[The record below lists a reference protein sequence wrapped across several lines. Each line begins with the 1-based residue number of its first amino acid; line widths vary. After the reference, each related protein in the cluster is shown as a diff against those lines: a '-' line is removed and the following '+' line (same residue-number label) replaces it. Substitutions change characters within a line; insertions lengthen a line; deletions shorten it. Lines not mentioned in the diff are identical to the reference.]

1 MPMREEEWLGIL
13 SRYVKPARVTHSLG
27 VAQTARSMAER
38 FGADPEKAYW
48 AGLVH
53 DVGKGFSPPLL
64 LEYASRLHLDKDP
77 VYRRVPSLLHGPAGS
92 LWLREEG
99 FFSDPELLHAV
110 YAHTIPDLPMSRL
123 DRILFTADMIEP
135 NRKAYPGLTELRDLS
150 GKDLD
155 KLYFRAL
162 QQTLSY
168 AISRGQV
175 VHPGTLIAFND
186 ELIRTKTGMEVD

>member
-1 MPMREEEWLGIL
+1 MREDEWLQTL
-13 SRYVKPARVTHSLG
+13 SRYVKPTRVLHSKG
-27 VAQTARSMAER
+27 VAQTAREMAER

-64 LEYASRLHLDKDP
+64 LEYAVRLHLDGDP
-77 VYRRVPSLLHGPAGS
+77 VYRQVPSLLHGPAGS

-135 NRKAYPGLTELRDLS
+135 NRKTYPGLIELRELAA
-150 GKDLD
+150 KDLD
-155 KLYFRAL
+155 RVYFRAL

-168 AISRGQV
+168 AVSRRQL

-186 ELIRTKTGMEVD
+186 ELIRTKRNESEDN

>member
-1 MPMREEEWLGIL
+1 MREEEWLRIL

-27 VAQTARSMAER
+27 VAQTAKAMAER
-38 FGADPEKAYW
+38 FGADADKAYW

-53 DVGKGFSPPLL
+53 DVGKGFTPPRL
-64 LEYASRLHLDKDP
+64 LEYASRLGLDRDP
-77 VYRRVPSLLHGPAGS
+77 VYRKNPSLLHGPAAS
-92 LWLREEG
+92 LWLKEEG

-135 NRKAYPGLTELRDLS
+135 NRKPYPGLAELRELA

-155 KLYFRAL
+155 RLYFRAL

-168 AISRGQV
+168 ALSRGQV
-175 VHPGTLIAFND
+175 VHPGTLIAYN
-186 ELIRTKTGMEVD
+186 EILLQTKSDTEDA